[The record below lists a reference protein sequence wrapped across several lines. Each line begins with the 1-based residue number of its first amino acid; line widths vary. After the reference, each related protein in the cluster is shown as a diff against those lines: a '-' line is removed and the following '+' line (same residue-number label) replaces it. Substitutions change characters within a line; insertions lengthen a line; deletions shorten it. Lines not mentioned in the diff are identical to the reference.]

1 MNMEDRGQW
10 QSHGMHTQTHKLL
23 VSVHLSF
30 DNKNTSLILS
40 GEHKTKWDY
49 VTCTGG
55 GSVTDSNNNNANLF
69 FFNEKYFA
77 LHFDMGE

>member
-10 QSHGMHTQTHKLL
+10 QPHSTHTQTHKLL

-30 DNKNTSLILS
+30 DNKNTSLKLS
-40 GEHKTKWDY
+40 GERKNQEEGEWDC
-49 VTCTGG
+49 VTCAG

-69 FFNEKYFA
+69 FF
-77 LHFDMGE
+77 